1 MFTGLVQH
9 RGRVIESRIAAAG
22 RSLLID
28 AGGWDH
34 QPAHGESIAVSGCCL
49 TVAGLSPLRF
59 DVIHQTLRVTT
70 LGGLQAGSAVNL
82 EHSVT
87 PATLMGGH
95 LVQGHVDGVGVVRD
109 LADDAEG
116 VRLRID
122 APSDLMDYLVPK
134 GSIAVDGVSLTLA
147 EVLDDG
153 FVVAL
158 IPTTLQL
165 TTLGLAVPGDRV
177 NLEADLVVKTI
188 VHQMRRMS
196 AKGPAGA

>member
-9 RGRVIESRIAAAG
+9 RGRVIESRPAAAG

-59 DVIHQTLRVTT
+59 DVIQQTLKVTT
-70 LGGLQAGSAVNL
+70 LGDLRSGSAVNL

-95 LVQGHVDGVGVVRD
+95 LVQGHVDGVGVVCE

-165 TTLGLAVPGDRV
+165 TTLGLAAPGDRV

>member
-9 RGRVIESRIAAAG
+9 RGRVIESRPAAAG
-22 RSLLID
+22 RSLFID
-28 AGGWDH
+28 ADGWDH
-34 QPAHGESIAVSGCCL
+34 RPAHGESIAVSGCCL
-49 TVAGLSPLRF
+49 TVAGTAPLRF
-59 DVIHQTLRVTT
+59 DVIHQTLKVTT
-70 LGGLQAGSAVNL
+70 LGDLKPGSPVNL

-95 LVQGHVDGVGVVRD
+95 IVQGHVDGVGLIRNAD
-109 LADDAEG
+109 DDAEG

-122 APSDLMDYLVPK
+122 APPELADYLVPK

-147 EVLDDG
+147 DVLDGG

-165 TTLGLAVPGDRV
+165 TTLGLAAPGDRV
-177 NLEADLVVKTI
+177 NLEADLIVKTI
-188 VHQMRRMS
+188 VHQMRRVNAFGPGS
-196 AKGPAGA
+196 A